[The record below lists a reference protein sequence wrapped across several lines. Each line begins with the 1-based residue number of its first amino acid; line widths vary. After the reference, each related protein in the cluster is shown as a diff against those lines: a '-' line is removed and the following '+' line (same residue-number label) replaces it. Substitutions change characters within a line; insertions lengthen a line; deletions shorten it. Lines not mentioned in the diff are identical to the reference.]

1 MATTL
6 IAQNQELR
14 KKRALS
20 TTGTVLVHILLVV
33 LLASFYVGSE
43 SAQASDE
50 NYVAEL
56 LMSQGENPDQPV
68 SQAAAAPATPP
79 PPTTQTKSQ
88 EVLTTPEAEET
99 VAQEEVADEAPTEE
113 VIPSE
118 PEPIPTP
125 QEVVEESTPA
135 APNPEPA
142 PAPAEPVEEAT
153 QGGSP
158 EATENNPMHSE
169 GGLSVG
175 ETYRLD
181 LAGWRF
187 QRPPQFKNDPTAE
200 IGVVKV
206 EFVVDE
212 FGEVVSATVKMDSTD
227 VSYPVAKFYADQVK
241 KLRFEPE
248 KLGGMTAT
256 QTIGQLTIKITRG

>member
-1 MATTL
+1 MATSIL
-6 IAQNQELR
+6 SQNQALR

-43 SAQASDE
+43 NSEETDE
-50 NYVAEL
+50 AYVAAL
-56 LMSQGENPDQPV
+56 LMSQGEDPAQPV
-68 SQAAAAPATPP
+68 SQAAATPP
-79 PPTTQTKSQ
+79 PPPPASQ
-88 EVLTTPEAEET
+88 AEAQELLTAPEAEET
-99 VAQEEVADEAPTEE
+99 VAQEEAIEETPAEETMPTAPEAT
-113 VIPSE
+113 
-118 PEPIPTP
+118 PTP
-125 QEVVEESTPA
+125 QEVVEEVTPTEPA
-135 APNPEPA
+135 AEPT
-142 PAPAEPVEEAT
+142 PTPAEPTQETT

-158 EATENNPMHSE
+158 DATEKNPMHNE
-169 GGLSVG
+169 GGISVG

-187 QRPPQFKNDPTAE
+187 QRPPKFKNDPTAE

-212 FGEVVSATVKMDSTD
+212 FGQVVSSEVVMESTD
-227 VSYPVAKFYADQVK
+227 VSYSVAKFYADQVK

>member
-1 MATTL
+1 MSTSIL
-6 IAQNQELR
+6 SQNQAQR

-43 SAQASDE
+43 NPDE
-50 NYVAEL
+50 ADEAYVAAL
-56 LMSQGENPDQPV
+56 LMSQGEDPAQPV
-68 SQAAAAPATPP
+68 SQAAATPP
-79 PPTTQTKSQ
+79 PPPATQTEAQ
-88 EVLTTPEAEET
+88 EVLTAPEAEET
-99 VAQEEVADEAPTEE
+99 VAQEEAIEEAPAEE
-113 VIPSE
+113 TTPTA
-118 PEPIPTP
+118 PEVTPTP
-125 QEVVEESTPA
+125 QEVVEEVAPTAPTTETTPT
-135 APNPEPA
+135 
-142 PAPAEPVEEAT
+142 PAEPVQET
-153 QGGSP
+153 TKGGSP
-158 EATENNPMHSE
+158 DATETNPMHSE

-187 QRPPQFKNDPTAE
+187 QRPPKFKNDPTAE

-212 FGEVVSATVKMDSTD
+212 FGQVVSSEVVMESTD
-227 VSYPVAKFYADQVK
+227 VSYPVAKFYAEQVK

-248 KLGGMTAT
+248 KMGGMTAT
-256 QTIGQLTIKITRG
+256 QTIGQLVIKITRG